1 VSHRIEGNTRVAW
14 DLIVPGLIAIAISL
28 AVFLFLGVR
37 YLKRLGAWLRSKKAA
52 IVVVFLW
59 AFLLSIVV
67 IREYYVTYQSP
78 SAMDPNYRVA
88 FAPAYSTLLP
98 RLYSLDYVT
107 ILVMSILAGFAI
119 REIDEVLFGFLASVL
134 LLFVIAVAYTSLYI
148 WYVLGFGAVLDASFA
163 TTIIWAAFLNIYR
176 MVFPLAVLAAFLG
189 GIFGSIIRDVVNP

>member
-1 VSHRIEGNTRVAW
+1 VSRRIEGNTRIAW

-37 YLKRLGAWLRSKKAA
+37 YLKRLCAWLGKKKAA

-59 AFLLSIVV
+59 ASLLSVVV
-67 IREYYVTYQSP
+67 IREYYLVYQDP
-78 SAMDPNYRVA
+78 RAMDPNYRVA
-88 FAPAYSTLLP
+88 FAPTYSMFLP
-98 RLYSLDYVT
+98 RLYGLDYVT

-134 LLFVIAVAYTSLYI
+134 LLFVIAVAYTSLFI

-189 GIFGSIIRDVVNP
+189 GISGSIIRDFVNP